1 MNVRPAENASPSGAS
16 PDGASLDDA
25 SQYDAPAD
33 GAASAISRDVWSLIC
48 DLVFDNVRR
57 REVSDA
63 VGLSFGR
70 VRAIRRLARQPMSM
84 RELAAALD
92 IDPPNATTTVDE
104 LESLGLVRRQPHPT
118 DRRAKM
124 VEATPKGMDIARRAD
139 AILSTPPPALSSLS
153 TDDLETLRRIL
164 RGAGVRK

>member
-1 MNVRPAENASPSGAS
+1 MNVRPGENASPSGA
-16 PDGASLDDA
+16 
-25 SQYDAPAD
+25 PAD
-33 GAASAISRDVWSLIC
+33 GGDASRYDGPADDAASAISRDVWALLC

-104 LESLGLVRRQPHPT
+104 LEALGLVRRQPHPT

-124 VEATPKGMDIARRAD
+124 VEATPKGMDMARRAD
-139 AILSTPPPALSSLS
+139 EILSTPPPVLSSFS
-153 TDDLETLRRIL
+153 TDDLQTLKRIL

>member
-1 MNVRPAENASPSGAS
+1 MSARPAENASPSGAS
-16 PDGASLDDA
+16 PDGTSLDGA

-33 GAASAISRDVWSLIC
+33 DAASAISRDVWSLIC

-70 VRAIRRLARQPMSM
+70 DRAIRRLARQPLSM

-124 VEATPKGMDIARRAD
+124 VEATRKGMDMARRAD

-153 TDDLETLRRIL
+153 ADDLETLRRIL